1 MQHHSMNG
9 HFRLLVIAV
18 AMLVIRGVAC
28 GQGAAGE
35 VPDPLGLRETRA
47 LFDRYLDLDDS
58 DALLIEAIHDDYLR
72 DFEALRDGPIAE
84 FLAIGREVRA
94 SNTGIMPSLKQLEA
108 YFDAWRSVLGRVH
121 QLDEQLFASVTATLG
136 EDAADGVDRARLV
149 RRRQADAAAVMG
161 GFSLRDTALD
171 DAFWAMTPT
180 AEEVAAVDDV
190 LRGLEFS
197 TPRLVRDV
205 AVGGVESILEVAR
218 RLDRAGYG
226 GVTEA
231 DMNDGVRSQEV
242 MQAISEAYAGVMAEM
257 SETRVKLMDREIAAA
272 RLLRDRLEP
281 SRWRKIK
288 RRWATRAFPEAHIGF
303 ELGGEGPGV
312 EAIAARVRGMMPDD
326 SRDRVAVDD
335 MLSAWYRSDDR
346 LTDQMIDL
354 GREIMRVIFEQTGL
368 EEGLGLEDELETAAR
383 SRQALSARTVESL
396 LALLPEASRE
406 SLMADLAGRET
417 ADDASRSEG
426 HARAAGVGMVAV
438 EARPEAG
445 QDGST
450 SRIVNPIAV
459 DELELMLDL
468 LALEA
473 ADRDVARSLH
483 VDYVDAW
490 SGEVAPILEAAAA
503 RAPYEDPEAFGREA
517 LLRNDEYLAAVQAT
531 RRLDDRLFD
540 DFAAAFGTSTAPGG
554 LDAVR
559 LQRIFDRAVDVD
571 ALSATGRSATS
582 APEASPFEIIEGMD
596 FDPTTR
602 ATAINA
608 LRSEVPGLLE
618 VYSGIDT
625 DRIAIA
631 RQDIL
636 DSVAYHEK
644 KINYL
649 TFTRA
654 VTRRAL
660 EILGDRER
668 RRARI
673 EVAML
678 ETVVPSLDPLASIE
692 LGFEVADRGM
702 YARGGDRAAGV
713 VRRALRLP
721 DLEPD
726 QIETLA
732 TILREHLERELDLV
746 ARARTLRLDSSRMPE
761 IEEIEGGVSTRYDG
775 EQAVEQELGKLVFQ
789 RDELRERLRNRVRST
804 LSEEQRRR
812 IDANG

>member
-1 MQHHSMNG
+1 MQHHPMNNL
-9 HFRLLVIAV
+9 FKPLLIAV

-35 VPDPLGLRETRA
+35 VPDPLGLRETGA

-84 FLAIGREVRA
+84 LLAISRELRA
-94 SNTGIMPSLKQLEA
+94 SNTGMMPSLKQLER

-121 QLDEQLFASVTATLG
+121 RLDEQLFASVTAALG

-149 RRRQADAAAVMG
+149 RRRQADAASVMG
-161 GFSLRDTALD
+161 GLSLRDTSLD
-171 DAFWAMTPT
+171 DAFWALTPT

-190 LRGLEFS
+190 LRGLESS

-205 AVGGVESILEVAR
+205 AVGTFESILEVAR
-218 RLDRAGYG
+218 RLDKAGYG
-226 GVTEA
+226 GITEE
-231 DMNDGVRSQEV
+231 DMNDGDRGREV
-242 MQAISEAYAGVMAEM
+242 MQAISEAYAGAMAEI
-257 SETRVKLMDREIAAA
+257 SDARVKLMDREIAAA

-303 ELGGEGPGV
+303 EIGGDGPGV
-312 EAIAARVRGMMPDD
+312 EAIAARVRGMLPED
-326 SRDRVAVDD
+326 SMDRVAVDD
-335 MLSAWYRSDDR
+335 ILSAWYRSDDR

-354 GREIMRVIFEQTGL
+354 GREIMRLIFEQAGL
-368 EEGLGLEDELETAAR
+368 ENGLGLSDELETVAR
-383 SRQALSARTVESL
+383 SRQALSARTTESL

-406 SLMADLAGRET
+406 ALMADLAGRET
-417 ADDASRSEG
+417 AGDAERDGSR
-426 HARAAGVGMVAV
+426 AGVGVVVV

-445 QDGST
+445 QVGST
-450 SRIVNPIAV
+450 FRIVNPIAV

-473 ADRDVARSLH
+473 VDRDVARSLH
-483 VDYVDAW
+483 VDYLDAW
-490 SGEVAPILEAAAA
+490 SGEVAPILEVAAA
-503 RAPYEDPEAFGREA
+503 RTPYEDSDAFGKEA
-517 LLRNDEYLAAVQAT
+517 LLRNDEYLAAVEAT
-531 RRLDDRLFD
+531 RRLDERLFD
-540 DFAAAFGTSTAPGG
+540 DFAAAFGTSITPEG
-554 LDAVR
+554 LQAVR
-559 LQRIFDRAVDVD
+559 LQRIFDRAVDVEP
-571 ALSATGRSATS
+571 LSATGRSATS

-602 ATAINA
+602 ANAINA
-608 LRSEVPGLLE
+608 LRPEVPVLLE
-618 VYSGIDT
+618 VYSGVDT
-625 DRIAIA
+625 DRIATA

-644 KINYL
+644 KIDYL

-654 VTRRAL
+654 VNRRAL

-673 EVAML
+673 EVALL
-678 ETVVPSLDPLASIE
+678 ETVVPSLDPLSSIE
-692 LGFEVADRGM
+692 LEFEVADRGM
-702 YARGGDRAAGV
+702 HAGAGDRTAGV

-732 TILREHLERELDLV
+732 TILREHLRRELDLV

-775 EQAVEQELGKLVFQ
+775 EQAVAQELGKLVFQ

-812 IDANG
+812 VDGDG